1 MDVQWWTD
9 REGIVCTGTEG
20 RAQQE
25 REAMHGTASVQEDG
39 VCNFLSVMKRP
50 KRAAT
55 LGNSVL

>member
-9 REGIVCTGTEG
+9 PDGLC
-20 RAQQE
+20 AQA
-25 REAMHGTASVQEDG
+25 RKGKRNKGGEAMHGTASVQEDG